1 MGNQVE
7 TNKLINTSRI
17 RLFIDIPFEEGEKR
31 KETYRK
37 LYDWREIAFK
47 AANQT
52 VTNLYVQDQIKEL
65 FYFHDD
71 VRIKLADRKVDSQGI
86 LNCSR
91 ENTTYRVLSK
101 KYKNEIPA
109 SIFSCI
115 NRSVNKFYAN
125 EKSQYFSG
133 DRSLRNYKSNIP
145 IPFVA
150 KSIFDLRFDSEIK
163 NFRFSLFKD
172 EKYHIPF
179 KTYLGKDK
187 SGNKAII
194 EKCIDKT
201 YHLCISAIQIRK
213 NIKTKKD
220 EIYLILT
227 IEIPRKKVQVNHE
240 NLAKVKLSFLAPLI
254 IEYNGKEYLIGDKE
268 SFVYKRLAIQQGLKR
283 RQQKMKYNK
292 GGRGINN
299 KTKGVKESKAKEKN
313 FIETFMH
320 QISSELIKFCLKNE
334 IGRLEIDNIS
344 QSIEEA
350 QEFPF
355 VIRNWS
361 YGNLMNKLE
370 YKSNLNNIEL
380 IYN

>member
-1 MGNQVE
+1 MEND
-7 TNKLINTSRI
+7 NKTINTIHI
-17 RLFIDIPFEEGEKR
+17 RLFIDIPSDEKE
-31 KETYRK
+31 KLHDAYRK
-37 LYDWREIAFK
+37 LYDWQRIAFK

-52 VTNLYVQDQIKEL
+52 VTNLYIQDQVKEL

-71 VRIKLADRKVDSQGI
+71 IRIKLADRKVDSEGV

-172 EKYHIPF
+172 EKYYIPF
-179 KTYLGKDK
+179 RTYLGRDRSNVKVIMDR
-187 SGNKAII
+187 
-194 EKCIDKT
+194 CIDGT
-201 YHLCISAIQIRK
+201 YKLLNSAIQIKANR
-213 NIKTKKD
+213 KTKKD
-220 EIYLILT
+220 EIYLILAV
-227 IEIPRKKVQVNHE
+227 EMPKKIKEVDPK
-240 NLAKVKLSFLAPLI
+240 NLAKVKLSFFAPLI
-254 IEYNGKEYLIGDKE
+254 ATYNEKEYLIGNKE
-268 SFVYKRLAIQQGLKR
+268 SFINKRLAIQHGLRR
-283 RQQKMKYNK
+283 RQHQMKYNK
-292 GGRGINN
+292 GGKGRAN
-299 KTKGVKESKAKEKN
+299 KTKGIEEFREKEKN
-313 FIETFMH
+313 FINTYTH
-320 QISSELIKFCLKNE
+320 SLSHELVKFC
-334 IGRLEIDNIS
+334 IDNKIGKLVIEAIK
-344 QSIEEA
+344 QTTEEA
-350 QEFPF
+350 KMFPM

-361 YGNLMNKLE
+361 FGNLIDKLKYKCNK
-370 YKSNLNNIEL
+370 YNIEL
-380 IYN
+380 ILS

>member
-1 MGNQVE
+1 ME
-7 TNKLINTSRI
+7 KDNKTINTIHI
-17 RLFIDIPFEEGEKR
+17 RLFIDIPSDEKE
-31 KETYRK
+31 KLHDAYRK
-37 LYDWREIAFK
+37 LYDWQRIAFK

-52 VTNLYVQDQIKEL
+52 VTNLYVQDQVKEL

-71 VRIKLADRKVDSQGI
+71 VWIKLVDRKIDNEGA
-86 LNCSR
+86 LKCSR
-91 ENTTYRVLSK
+91 ENSTYKVLSS
-101 KYKNEIPA
+101 KYKNEFPS
-109 SIFSCI
+109 SISSSV
-115 NRSVNKFYAN
+115 NRSVYRNYISERN
-125 EKSQYFSG
+125 EYFEG
-133 DRSLRNYKSNIP
+133 KRSLRNYKSSIP
-145 IPFVA
+145 VPFMA
-150 KSIFDLRFDSEIK
+150 KSIFDLRFDNEIK

-268 SFVYKRLAIQQGLKR
+268 SFVYKRLAIQQGRKR
-283 RQQKMKYNK
+283 N
-292 GGRGINN
+292 
-299 KTKGVKESKAKEKN
+299 
-313 FIETFMH
+313 
-320 QISSELIKFCLKNE
+320 
-334 IGRLEIDNIS
+334 
-344 QSIEEA
+344 
-350 QEFPF
+350 
-355 VIRNWS
+355 
-361 YGNLMNKLE
+361 
-370 YKSNLNNIEL
+370 
-380 IYN
+380 